1 MRGNIQTMDIGIST
15 RLKHFLISFF
25 AAFIL
30 WIILV
35 GVADSLPDIGFKRI
49 LVIFGGTQNGYIQM
63 LTIAAFIF
71 GMLDLGDKTRLINR
85 EREGFYL
92 NLLPVGDNIQLSP
105 AAVQDIRSSIA
116 EIEQRGFRYL
126 VAEFI
131 KKACN
136 HYRNDESIGE
146 TLHVIGAQ
154 INNSKSEAESRLEIT
169 RYVISSISAL
179 GFIGTVMGLA
189 ESIGLAHLASDP
201 TKIKLITSN
210 LYVAF
215 DTTLVALLLSLILT
229 YRYHVY
235 LEYLDSFY
243 SQSEA
248 YIIDNLVSR
257 IRKDNR

>member
-1 MRGNIQTMDIGIST
+1 MTTTNYSGFEISI

-25 AAFIL
+25 VALIL
-30 WIILV
+30 WMILI
-35 GVADSLPDIGFKRI
+35 GIADSLPEIGIKRL
-49 LVIFGGTQNGYIQM
+49 LVIFGGTTNGYIQM
-63 LTIAAFIF
+63 LTIAAFVY
-71 GMLDLGDKTRLINR
+71 GMLDLGHKSKLINR

-92 NLLPVGDNIQLSP
+92 NLLPTEENVQLSP
-105 AAVQDIRSSIA
+105 EDVIEIRGSIA
-116 EIEQRGFRYL
+116 QIEHRGFRYL

-136 HYRNDESIGE
+136 QYRNDQSVGE

-154 INNSKSEAESRLEIT
+154 ISNSKSEAESRLEVT
-169 RYVISSISAL
+169 RYVISAISAL

-189 ESIGLAHLASDP
+189 ESIGLAHLAADP
-201 TKIKLITSN
+201 AKINLITSN

-215 DTTLVALLLSLILT
+215 DTTLVSLLLSLVLT
-229 YRYHVY
+229 YRYHIY
-235 LEYLDSFY
+235 LEYLDAFY

-257 IRKDNR
+257 IRK

>member
-1 MRGNIQTMDIGIST
+1 MTGSNQITGLEIST
-15 RLKHFLISFF
+15 RLKHFLISIIS
-25 AAFIL
+25 ALVL
-30 WIILV
+30 WMILV
-35 GVADSLPDIGFKRI
+35 GIAESLPDTGFKRLLI
-49 LVIFGGTQNGYIQM
+49 IFGGNTNGYIQM

-71 GMLDLGDKTRLINR
+71 GMLDLGDKSRLINR

-92 NLLPVGDNIQLSP
+92 NLLPVGENIQLSP
-105 AAVQDIRSSIA
+105 GSVQEIRNSISD
-116 EIEQRGFRYL
+116 IEQRGFRYL

-136 HYRNDESIGE
+136 HYKNDQSIGE

-154 INNSKSEAESRLEIT
+154 INNSKSEAESRLEVT

-189 ESIGLAHLASDP
+189 ESIGLAHLAADP

-215 DTTLVALLLSLILT
+215 DTTLVALLLSLVLT

-243 SQSEA
+243 SQAEA

-257 IRKDNR
+257 IKRDS